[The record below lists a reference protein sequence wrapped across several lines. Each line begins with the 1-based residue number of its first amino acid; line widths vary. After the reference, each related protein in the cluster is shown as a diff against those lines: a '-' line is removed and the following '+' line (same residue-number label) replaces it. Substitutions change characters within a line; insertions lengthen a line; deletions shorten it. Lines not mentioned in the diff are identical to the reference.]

1 MVMFFLV
8 LAGLLVGCPAVD
20 TSSRQSSAQTAS
32 EPAEVPTTQKS
43 DPKKDKPDVDLHPEG
58 RAIATFAGGCFWC
71 MEKPFEVIDGVDAVY
86 SGYTGG
92 PEINPS
98 YKDVAGGRTGHTEAV
113 RIIYDP
119 QKVSYELLLKVFWR
133 NIDPTQ
139 VNGQFVDHGRQYR
152 TGVYTHDEAQMVLA
166 IKTRDEVQAR
176 FEKPI
181 VTEILPA
188 PQFFVAETYHQDFYK
203 TNPRHYQGYRKGS
216 GRDAFLEKVWGEEAG
231 GYSLHGGSH

>member
-1 MVMFFLV
+1 VEV
-8 LAGLLVGCPAVD
+8 SP
-20 TSSRQSSAQTAS
+20 
-32 EPAEVPTTQKS
+32 EPSEVPTTQKI
-43 DPKKDKPDVDLHPEG
+43 DPKNDKPDVDLHPQD

-119 QKVSYELLLKVFWR
+119 QKVSYELLLNVFWR

-152 TGVYTHDEAQMVLA
+152 TGIYTHDDEQMRLSL
-166 IKTRDEVQAR
+166 KTRDEVQEK
-176 FEKPI
+176 FQKPI
-181 VTEILPA
+181 VTEILA
-188 PQFFVAETYHQDFYK
+188 AQDFYVAETYHQDFYK

-216 GRDAFLEKVWGEEAG
+216 GRDRFLENVWGEEAG
-231 GYSLHGGSH
+231 GYSLHGGKH